1 MAASVGVKKNSKYK
15 KKYAKLIKEKGLP
28 EIEFE

>member
-15 KKYAKLIKEKGLP
+15 KKYGKLLKEKGLP
-28 EIEFE
+28 PLEFE